1 MHATTSLHASTAML
15 VLVGLFACKPD
26 GGGSDAS
33 ATSTESGESDEI
45 GETAT
50 TTTTDTESTS
60 ESTTEST
67 TDTTESTTDTTE
79 STTDTT
85 ESTTDTTE
93 STTDTTETT
102 TESESGL
109 EGCAAECGTP
119 GCGQCPNAP
128 TVLGPGYRI
137 ERTEVRVGDYALFLE
152 LPFSPALLHEDCG
165 WKVGFE
171 PDDWDAQLVDPD
183 MPVVDVDW
191 CDAEAYCRWAG
202 RHLCGQIG
210 GGPAPFDAVGDADTE
225 WFAGC
230 SSQDTF
236 NFPYGDVYQPTSC
249 NGVDLQI
256 GAPVQ
261 VGSLP
266 DCEGGLP
273 NLLDMSGN
281 VREWADA
288 CDTNPNVADDAQQ
301 CQRRGGSYV
310 SASMSLNCFGSAD
323 VERSSRTNTTGIRCC
338 DMP

>member
-1 MHATTSLHASTAML
+1 MHPFSTSLHASTALL

-26 GGGSDAS
+26 GGGADTT

-45 GETAT
+45 GETAST
-50 TTTTDTESTS
+50 TTSTTDTT

-67 TDTTESTTDTTE
+67 TDTTESTTDTT
-79 STTDTT
+79 T

-93 STTDTTETT
+93 STTDTTTESTTDTT
-102 TESESGL
+102 TESETGL
-109 EGCAAECGTP
+109 EGCAGECGTP

-128 TVLGPGYRI
+128 TVLGPSYRI

-165 WKVGFE
+165 WKLGFE
-171 PDDWDAQLVDPD
+171 PDDWDVQLMDPD
-183 MPVVDVDW
+183 MPVVEVDW

-256 GAPVQ
+256 GGTVQ

-273 NLLDMSGN
+273 NLFDMSGN
-281 VREWADA
+281 VREWANA
-288 CDTNPNVADDAQQ
+288 CDTNPNVPDDMQQ

-310 SASMSLNCFGSAD
+310 SASMSLNCFGSAE
-323 VERSSRTNTTGIRCC
+323 VERNSRTGTTGIRCC